1 MVRSPSGDP
10 GDSRQMRIRQTLAG
24 LGSALALLATA
35 PATHAASLSLQ
46 DALQAGA
53 RNLDVSIAAR
63 AASAAQAD
71 VLAADHAP
79 LPQLSAKLSQI
90 DLQNGIGPGNLLRD
104 KRIDKAVGID
114 WTWERGD
121 KRSLRTEAARRAA
134 AAAGADVDDVRLQ
147 QMLAAHAAFFD
158 LLAAQER
165 LAEVR
170 DIEAGTRQL
179 ADTAARRLQAGD
191 LARQDAARASIEA
204 QRAAADTQA
213 AQQELVRARST
224 LALLT
229 GLPEADLQARNDW
242 PAVPAPG
249 DAAAVPADLLEQRA
263 DVRAAAERVRAS
275 EAGVGGA
282 RALRSSDITWGAS
295 IDHYPGTS
303 TRQVELRA
311 QMPLTWG
318 YRYEGEAG
326 RAQAQ
331 LEQARDQLEKTRR
344 AAAAEL
350 QRLRSDMVSAA
361 ARDNSYR
368 DGIVPRSREVLQRAE
383 TAYARGALSLT
394 DLLDARR
401 TLRAT
406 LLEALAVR
414 TELAKAVGAWQLRT
428 GTPDRPTERLSKT
441 TP

>member
-1 MVRSPSGDP
+1 
-10 GDSRQMRIRQTLAG
+10 MRIRQTIAG
-24 LGSALALLATA
+24 LGWALALLAPGA
-35 PATHAASLSLQ
+35 GTHAATVTL
-46 DALQAGA
+46 DEALQAAA

-63 AASAAQAD
+63 SAAAAQAD

-79 LPQLSAKLSQI
+79 LPQLSGKLSQI

-104 KRIDKAVGID
+104 KRIDKGLGID

-121 KRSLRTEAARRAA
+121 KRALRTEAARRAA
-134 AAAGADVDDVRLQ
+134 AAAGADVDEVRLQ

-170 DIEAGTRQL
+170 DIEAGTQQL
-179 ADTAARRLQAGD
+179 ASTATRRLQAGD
-191 LARQDAARASIEA
+191 LAQQDAARAAIEA
-204 QRAAADTQA
+204 QRAGADTQA
-213 AQQELVRARST
+213 ARQDVQRARLG
-224 LALLT
+224 LALQT
-229 GLPEADLQARNDW
+229 GLPEAELVAATQW
-242 PAVPAPG
+242 PAAPALE
-249 DAAAVPADLLEQRA
+249 AEIALPADLLEQRA
-263 DVRAAAERVRAS
+263 DVRAAAERVRAA
-275 EAGVGGA
+275 EAALGSA
-282 RALRSSDITWGAS
+282 RALRSSDVTWGAS
-295 IDHYPGTS
+295 IDHIPGTS

-311 QMPLTWG
+311 QMPLSWG
-318 YRYEGEAG
+318 YRYEGESS

-344 AAAAEL
+344 AAASEL
-350 QRLRSDMVSAA
+350 RRLRSDMVSAE
-361 ARDNSYR
+361 ARERSYR
-368 DGIVPRSREVLQRAE
+368 QDIVPRSREVLQRAE
-383 TAYARGALSLT
+383 TAYARGALPLT

-414 TELAKAVGAWQLRT
+414 AELAKAVGAWQLRT
-428 GTPDRPTERLSKT
+428 RVDAGTSTASSAGTSATERLPKT